1 MNDIQS
7 ARILIVDDEPAQMNA
22 LRNTLQDEGY
32 DTMGFVSAKKALDA
46 LQNHR
51 FDLLLTDLM
60 MAEMDGITLLRTA
73 FETDKDLVAVMMT
86 GHATVDSAIGA
97 MKAGAIDYI
106 LKPFKLS
113 ILLPVLSRA
122 LTLRKLRTEKEALE
136 RHLQEKNLELLAINK
151 ELEAFSYSVSHD
163 LRRPLRHI
171 DANANLLI
179 EDFASQVPLEAQK
192 FITKIVSNARYMNQL
207 IDDLLRFSRLAT
219 QPLNKQAISMSSL
232 VKEVIEELHQGQPE
246 RQKEIQLNDI
256 PDTVGDLSL
265 IRQVLINLL
274 SNAFKYTLQQNK
286 TVIEIGCC
294 RQNGETAYFVSD
306 NGIGFDMESAHKLFG
321 VFERL
326 DNSHGFEGT
335 GVGLS
340 IVQRIIHR
348 HGGKVWAEASPRKG
362 ATFYFTIP
370 A

>member
-1 MNDIQS
+1 MNHIQS
-7 ARILIVDDEPAQMNA
+7 GRILIVDDESAQMKA
-22 LRNTLQDEGY
+22 LCNTLQDQGY
-32 DTMGFVSAKKALDA
+32 DTVGFVSAKQALHA
-46 LQNHR
+46 LQNNR

-60 MAEMDGITLLRTA
+60 MAEMDGVTLLGNA

-86 GHATVDSAIGA
+86 GHATVDSAIQA

-122 LTLRKLRTEKEALE
+122 LTLRKLRIEKEALE
-136 RHLQEKNLELLAINK
+136 KHLQEKNGALLAANK

-179 EDFASQVPLEAQK
+179 GDFASKIPAEAQK
-192 FITKIVSNARYMNQL
+192 FLTKIVSNARYMNQL

-219 QPLNKQAISMSSL
+219 QPLKMQTISMSLL
-232 VKEVIEELHQGQPE
+232 VKEVIEELRRSQPE
-246 RQKEIQLNDI
+246 RQIQTLVKDI
-256 PDTVGDLSL
+256 PDTIGDIAL

-274 SNAFKYTLQQNK
+274 SNAFKYTSQTDK
-286 TVIEIGCC
+286 AVIETGCC
-294 RQNGETAYFVSD
+294 RQKDETAYFVSD
-306 NGIGFDMESAHKLFG
+306 NGIGFDMESAQKLFG

-326 DNSHGFEGT
+326 DNSREFEGT

-362 ATFYFTIP
+362 ATFYFTLP